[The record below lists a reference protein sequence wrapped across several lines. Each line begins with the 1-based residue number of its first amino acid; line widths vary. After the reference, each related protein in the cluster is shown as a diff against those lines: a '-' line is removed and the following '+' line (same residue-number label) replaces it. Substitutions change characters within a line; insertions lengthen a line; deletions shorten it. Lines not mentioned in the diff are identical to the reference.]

1 MLLMSFVLDCF
12 PLCMLVLVVIVDVS
26 LVFPALCDV
35 LIFRVNPFLM
45 CFCPFFLCVLCFF
58 VEGVSLSLF
67 FIVCFFQS

>member
-45 CFCPFFLCVLCFF
+45 CFVFF
-58 VEGVSLSLF
+58 SLKECLFLFF
-67 FIVCFFQS
+67 FIVCVFFFFFQS